1 MPVLVNHQ
9 MLVNAFEYAI
19 EQSRKDGIFV
29 VDSLIDWRNNYS
41 FNSRITKLYGAITH
55 HTAAEVSSSSMVN
68 YVRSLGD
75 GSLIPSIGKVLCN
88 TSTVRAGKWPGS
100 DGKPTIIILAADYT
114 NHAGLGDDA
123 VLTELNDGDVDI
135 LSEIKPGTDDLYLNR
150 YFLGDEGVGSY
161 TDASQ
166 QKAFI
171 VFYGHLFWKL
181 GLAADVDNDGK
192 FAPIIAHRE
201 STRRKVDP
209 SNADLVKMRMAMQTF
224 IEQRYLDDQE
234 STDIQSPDT
243 FKNPYVPI
251 AVDGIWGNKT
261 TRALQYAL
269 SYHHNVAGL
278 TGPLSVDGLLGPNTY
293 RALQRLLNYK
303 NVGPVSED
311 GIFGRST
318 KKALQRYV
326 GAAVDG
332 IVGPETIRKMQIK
345 INNGF

>member
-1 MPVLVNHQ
+1 
-9 MLVNAFEYAI
+9 
-19 EQSRKDGIFV
+19 
-29 VDSLIDWRNNYS
+29 
-41 FNSRITKLYGAITH
+41 
-55 HTAAEVSSSSMVN
+55 MVN

-75 GSLIPSIGKVLCN
+75 GSLVPSIGKVLCN
-88 TSTVRAGKWPGS
+88 TATVRTGKWPGS
-100 DGKPTIIILAADYT
+100 NDKPTIIVLAADYT
-114 NHAGLGDDA
+114 NNAGLGDDN

-166 QKAFI
+166 QRAFI
-171 VFYGHLFWKL
+171 VFYSHLFWKL

-234 STDIQSPDT
+234 YTEPEDT
-243 FKNPYVPI
+243 ETFTNPYVPI

-269 SYHHNVAGL
+269 KHHHGALGL
-278 TGPLSVDGLLGPNTY
+278 TGELSVDGLLGPNTY

-303 NVGPVSED
+303 NMGPVSED
-311 GIFGRST
+311 GVFGRST
-318 KKALQRYV
+318 KMALQRYV
-326 GAAVDG
+326 MAAVDG
-332 IVGPETIRKMQIK
+332 IVGPETIRKMQTK